1 MEVKRISP
9 FLSVSPQIYPAH
21 VERLAVQGFRTII
34 NNRPDNETDD
44 QPRREELAAEAAK
57 HGIEFI
63 SIPITPG
70 EVTDENIREFGEA
83 MQRVTGPVLAYCRS
97 GMRSTSLWALY
108 EARHMGSDAIINFA
122 STLGYDLSWQQEFLD
137 EALTHAKTAAAP
149 ATIPATADVV
159 QMPVRHASEANVY
172 DVIIVGGGSAGIA
185 VASSLLKRRPQL
197 DIVVVE
203 PRYKHFYQPGFT
215 MVGGGVFSP
224 TQPQTFTKNVMPKGV
239 RWLEAAAAAFEPEHN
254 QVILEDGTHLEY
266 RQLVVA
272 PGLKLDWDAVDG
284 LRETLGKNGVTSNYR
299 FDYAPYTWEMVKKM
313 RSGRAI
319 FTQPQMPIK
328 CAGAPQKAMYLS
340 CDHWL
345 RNQVLDKIDVRFC
358 NAGGV
363 LFGVDHYV
371 PPLMEYVKKYNA
383 GLHFFHNLV
392 AVDGNAKKAWFDVTE
407 PGKETRRQ
415 EMEFD
420 MLHVC
425 PPQTAP
431 DFVRNSAL
439 ANEAGWV
446 DVAQDTLR
454 HKRYDNIFSL
464 GDACSAPNAKTLA
477 AARLQAPVVAENLIA
492 VFDGKDPVAEY
503 NGYGSCPLTVEKGKI
518 VLAEFGYGG
527 KLLPTFPEWLIKS
540 DEPSKVAWFV
550 KEKMLPTVYYKLML
564 KGREWMARPNKLGGS

>member
-1 MEVKRISP
+1 MEIKKISP
-9 FLSVSPQIYPAH
+9 FISVSPQIYPAH
-21 VERLAVQGFRTII
+21 VERLAAQGFRTII

-44 QPRREELAAEAAK
+44 QPLGKELSEEAVK

-63 SIPITPG
+63 NIPIIPG
-70 EVTDENIREFGEA
+70 ELTQQNVKEFGDA
-83 MQRVTGPVLAYCRS
+83 MSRVTGPVLAYCRS

-108 EARHMGSDAIINFA
+108 EARHMGSDTIISFA
-122 STLGYDLSWQQEFLD
+122 STIGYDLSSQKEHLD
-137 EALTHAKTAAAP
+137 EALAHAAGIEEPIHHHSEAKTY
-149 ATIPATADVV
+149 DVV
-159 QMPVRHASEANVY
+159 V
-172 DVIIVGGGSAGIA
+172 VGGGSAGIA
-185 VASSLLKRRPQL
+185 AASSLLRRRPQL

-215 MVGGGVFSP
+215 MVGGGIFSP
-224 TQPQTFTKNVMPKGV
+224 TQPQTFTKKVMPDGV
-239 RWLEAAAAAFEPEHN
+239 RWIEAAAASFEPDRN
-254 QVILEDGTHLEY
+254 QVILEDGSRLGY
-266 RQLVVA
+266 RYMVVA
-272 PGLKLDWDAVDG
+272 PGLKLDWDAVEG
-284 LRETLGKNGVTSNYR
+284 LHESLGKNGVTSNYR
-299 FDYAPYTWEMVKKM
+299 FDYAPYTWELVKNL

-345 RNQVLDKIDVRFC
+345 RNKVLDNIDVSFC

-363 LFGVDHYV
+363 LFGIDHYV
-371 PPLMEYVKKYNA
+371 PPLMEYIRKYNA
-383 GLHFFHNLV
+383 ELELFCDLV
-392 AVDGNAKKAWFDVTE
+392 AVDGEAKKAWFDVSQ
-407 PGKETRRQ
+407 PGEDTVRE

-431 DFVRNSAL
+431 DFIINSPL

-454 HKRYDNIFSL
+454 HKRFGNVFSL

-477 AARLQAPVVAENLIA
+477 AARIQAPVVAENLIA
-492 VFDGKDPVAEY
+492 VFDGKEPTAEY

-540 DEPSKVAWFV
+540 DEPSKLAWFL
-550 KEKMLPTVYYKLML
+550 KEKMLPTVYYQLML
-564 KGREWMARPNKLGGS
+564 KGREWLAKPDKLGGS

>member
-1 MEVKRISP
+1 MEIKRISP
-9 FLSVSPQIYPAH
+9 FLSVSPQIYAAH
-21 VERLAVQGFRTII
+21 VERLAYLGFKTII

-44 QPRREELAAEAAK
+44 QPLVEELSEMAAK
-57 HGIEFI
+57 YDIEFI
-63 SIPITPG
+63 NIPVIPG
-70 EVTDENIREFGEA
+70 ELTEQNVKEFGDA
-83 MQRVTGPVLAYCRS
+83 MNRVKGPVLAYCRS

-122 STLGYDLSWQQEFLD
+122 SELGYDLSWQKEFLD
-137 EALTHAKTAAAP
+137 EALTSSTGLEE
-149 ATIPATADVV
+149 
-159 QMPVRHASEANVY
+159 PVHHHSEANIY
-172 DVIIVGGGSAGIA
+172 DVIVVGGGSAGIA
-185 VASSLLKRRPQL
+185 AASSLLKRRPQL
-197 DIVVVE
+197 DIVVIE

-224 TQPQTFTKNVMPKGV
+224 TQPQTFTKNVMPDGV
-239 RWLEAAAAAFEPEHN
+239 RWMEAAVASFEPDRN
-254 QVILEDGTHLEY
+254 QVILEDGSRLQY
-266 RQLVVA
+266 RQMVVA
-272 PGLKLDWDAVDG
+272 PGLKLDWDAVEG
-284 LRETLGKNGVTSNYR
+284 LQESLGKNGVTSNYR
-299 FDYAPYTWEMVKKM
+299 FDYAPYTWELVKKM
-313 RSGRAI
+313 QSGRAI
-319 FTQPQMPIK
+319 FTQPHMPIK

-345 RNQVLDKIDVRFC
+345 RNKVLENIDVSFC

-363 LFGVDHYV
+363 LFGIDHYV
-371 PPLMEYVKKYNA
+371 PPLMEYINKYNA
-383 GLHFFHNLV
+383 DLKLFSNLV
-392 AVDGNAKKAWFDVTE
+392 AVDGEAQKAWFDVNQ
-407 PGKETRRQ
+407 PGQDTVRE

-431 DFVRNSAL
+431 DFIINSPL

-454 HKRYDNIFSL
+454 HTRYGNIFSL

-492 VFDGKDPVAEY
+492 VFDGKEPTAEY

-540 DEPSKVAWFV
+540 DEPSKMAWFL
-550 KEKMLPTVYYKLML
+550 KEKMLPTVYYQLML
-564 KGREWMARPNKLGGS
+564 KGREWLAKPGKLGGN

>member
-1 MEVKRISP
+1 MEVKKISP
-9 FLSVSPQIYPAH
+9 FISVSPQIYPVH
-21 VERLAVQGFRTII
+21 VERLALQGFKTII

-44 QPRREELAAEAAK
+44 QPMEAELAEEAAK
-57 HGIEFI
+57 VGIEFV
-63 SIPITPG
+63 SIPVISG
-70 EVTDENIREFGEA
+70 ALTDQDIKDFGDA
-83 MQRVTGPVLAYCRS
+83 MDRVTGPVLAYCRS

-108 EARHMGSDAIINFA
+108 EARHMGSDAIIQFA
-122 STLGYDLSWQQEFLD
+122 STIGYDLSWQKEHL
-137 EALTHAKTAAAP
+137 EEVLAHAGGVEK
-149 ATIPATADVV
+149 
-159 QMPVRHASEANVY
+159 PVHRHSEASTY
-172 DVIIVGGGSAGIA
+172 DVIVVGGGSAGIA

-224 TQPQTFTKNVMPKGV
+224 TQPQTFTKKVMPSGV
-239 RWLEAAAAAFEPEHN
+239 RWIEAAAASFEPEHN
-254 QVILEDGTHLEY
+254 QITLEDGSCLAY

-272 PGLKLDWDAVDG
+272 PGLKLDWDAVEG
-284 LRETLGKNGVTSNYR
+284 LHESLGKNGITSNYR
-299 FDYAPYTWEMVKKM
+299 FDYAPYTWELVQNL

-319 FTQPQMPIK
+319 FTQPHMPIK

-345 RNQVLDKIDVRFC
+345 RNKVLDNIDVSFC
-358 NAGGV
+358 NAGGA
-363 LFGVDHYV
+363 LFGIDHYV
-371 PPLMEYVKKYNA
+371 PPLMEYVNKYNA
-383 GLHFFHNLV
+383 ELELFTNLV
-392 AVDGNAKKAWFDVTE
+392 AVDGEARKAWFEVSQ
-407 PGKETRRQ
+407 PGEDIVRE

-454 HKRYDNIFSL
+454 HNRYGNVFSL

-477 AARLQAPVVAENLIA
+477 AARLQAPVVAENLLA
-492 VFDGKDPVAEY
+492 VFDSKEPTAEY
-503 NGYGSCPLTVEKGKI
+503 NGYGSCPLTVERGKI

-540 DEPSKVAWFV
+540 DEPSKLAWFL
-550 KEKMLPTVYYKLML
+550 KEKMLPTVYYQLML
-564 KGREWMARPNKLGGS
+564 KGREWLARPEKLGE

>member
-21 VERLAVQGFRTII
+21 VERLAAQGFKTFI

-44 QPRREELAAEAAK
+44 QPLVEELSAEAAK
-57 HGIEFI
+57 YGIEFI
-63 SIPITPG
+63 NIPVIPG
-70 EVTDENIREFGEA
+70 ELTEQNVKEFGDA
-83 MQRVTGPVLAYCRS
+83 MKRVTGPVLAYCRS

-108 EARHMGSDAIINFA
+108 EARHMGSDSIINFA
-122 STLGYDLSWQQEFLD
+122 STLGYDLSWQRDFLD
-137 EALTHAKTAAAP
+137 DALAIAAG
-149 ATIPATADVV
+149 IEE
-159 QMPVRHASEANVY
+159 PVHHHSEANTF
-172 DVIIVGGGSAGIA
+172 DVVVVGGGSAGIA

-197 DIVVVE
+197 DIVVIE

-224 TQPQTFTKNVMPKGV
+224 TQPQTFTKKVMPAGV
-239 RWLEAAAAAFEPEHN
+239 RWIEAAVASFEPERN
-254 QVILEDGTHLEY
+254 QVVLEDGSHLEY

-272 PGLKLDWDAVDG
+272 PGLKLDWDAVEG
-284 LRETLGKNGVTSNYR
+284 LRESLGKNGVTSNYR
-299 FDYAPYTWEMVKKM
+299 FDYAPYTWELVKNL

-319 FTQPQMPIK
+319 FTQPHMPIK

-345 RNQVLDKIDVRFC
+345 RNKVLDNIDVRFC

-363 LFGVDHYV
+363 LFGIDHYV
-371 PPLMEYVKKYNA
+371 PPLMEYVNKYNA
-383 GLHFFHNLV
+383 ELEFFYNLV
-392 AVDGNAKKAWFDVTE
+392 AVDGEAKKAWFDVSQ
-407 PGKETRRQ
+407 PGQDTVRE
-415 EMEFD
+415 EMDFD

-431 DFVRNSAL
+431 DFVSSSAL
-439 ANEAGWV
+439 ANDAGWV

-454 HKRYDNIFSL
+454 HNRYGNVFSL

-477 AARLQAPVVAENLIA
+477 AARIQAPVVAENLIS
-492 VFDGKDPVAEY
+492 VFDGKEPSAEY
-503 NGYGSCPLTVEKGKI
+503 NGYGSCPLTVERGKI

-550 KEKMLPTVYYKLML
+550 KEKMLPTVYYQLML
-564 KGREWMARPNKLGGS
+564 KGREWLAKPEKLGES

>member
-1 MEVKRISP
+1 MEIKRISP
-9 FLSVSPQIYPAH
+9 FLSVSPQIYAAH
-21 VERLAVQGFRTII
+21 VERLAYLGFKTII

-44 QPRREELAAEAAK
+44 QPLVEELSEMAAK
-57 HGIEFI
+57 YDIEFI
-63 SIPITPG
+63 NIPVIPG
-70 EVTDENIREFGEA
+70 ELTEQNVKEFGDA
-83 MQRVTGPVLAYCRS
+83 MNRVKGPVLAYCRS

-122 STLGYDLSWQQEFLD
+122 SELGYDLSWQKEFLY
-137 EALTHAKTAAAP
+137 EALTSSTGLEE
-149 ATIPATADVV
+149 
-159 QMPVRHASEANVY
+159 PVHHHSEANIY
-172 DVIIVGGGSAGIA
+172 DVIVVGGGSAGIA
-185 VASSLLKRRPQL
+185 AASSLLKRRPQL
-197 DIVVVE
+197 DIVVIE

-224 TQPQTFTKNVMPKGV
+224 TQPQTFTKNVMPDGV
-239 RWLEAAAAAFEPEHN
+239 RWMEAAVASFEPDRN
-254 QVILEDGTHLEY
+254 QVILEDGSRLQY
-266 RQLVVA
+266 RQMVVA
-272 PGLKLDWDAVDG
+272 PGLKLDWDAVEG
-284 LRETLGKNGVTSNYR
+284 LQESLGKNGVTSNYR
-299 FDYAPYTWEMVKKM
+299 FDYAPYTWELVKKM
-313 RSGRAI
+313 QSGRAI
-319 FTQPQMPIK
+319 FTQPHMPIK

-345 RNQVLDKIDVRFC
+345 RNKVLENIDVSFC

-363 LFGVDHYV
+363 LFGIDHYV
-371 PPLMEYVKKYNA
+371 PPLMEYINKYNA
-383 GLHFFHNLV
+383 DLKLFSNLV
-392 AVDGNAKKAWFDVTE
+392 AVDGEAQKAWFDVNQ
-407 PGKETRRQ
+407 PGQDTVRE

-431 DFVRNSAL
+431 DFIINSPL

-454 HKRYDNIFSL
+454 HTRYGNIFSL

-492 VFDGKDPVAEY
+492 VFDGKEPTAEY

-540 DEPSKVAWFV
+540 DEPSKMAWFL
-550 KEKMLPTVYYKLML
+550 KEKMLPTVYYQLML
-564 KGREWMARPNKLGGS
+564 KGREWLAKPGKLGGN

>member
-1 MEVKRISP
+1 MEIKRISP
-9 FLSVSPQIYPAH
+9 FLSVSPQIYAPH
-21 VERLAVQGFRTII
+21 VERLATQGFKTII

-44 QPRREELAAEAAK
+44 QPLVEELSAEAAR

-63 SIPITPG
+63 NIPVIPG
-70 EVTDENIREFGEA
+70 ELTPQNVKEFGEA
-83 MQRVTGPVLAYCRS
+83 MSRVRGPVLAYCRS

-108 EARHMGSDAIINFA
+108 EARRMGSDTIINFA
-122 STLGYDLSWQQEFLD
+122 STIGYDLSWQKEHLD
-137 EALTHAKTAAAP
+137 EALALAAGFEEPVHHHSEAKTY
-149 ATIPATADVV
+149 DVV
-159 QMPVRHASEANVY
+159 V
-172 DVIIVGGGSAGIA
+172 VGGGSAGIA
-185 VASSLLKRRPQL
+185 AAASLLKRRPQL

-215 MVGGGVFSP
+215 MVGGGIFAP
-224 TQPQTFTKNVMPKGV
+224 TQPQTFTKKVMPAGV
-239 RWLEAAAAAFEPEHN
+239 RWIEAAAASFEPDRN
-254 QVILEDGTHLEY
+254 QVILEDGSRLEY
-266 RQLVVA
+266 RNLVVA
-272 PGLKLDWDAVDG
+272 PGLKLDWDAVEG
-284 LRETLGKNGVTSNYR
+284 LQETLGKNGVTSNYR
-299 FDYAPYTWEMVKKM
+299 FDYAPYTWELVKNL

-345 RNQVLDKIDVRFC
+345 RNKVLNNIDVSFC

-363 LFGVDHYV
+363 LFGIEHYV
-371 PPLMEYVKKYNA
+371 PPLMEYVRKYNA
-383 GLHFFHNLV
+383 NLELFSNLV
-392 AVDGNAKKAWFDVTE
+392 AVDGEAKKAWFDVSQ
-407 PGKETRRQ
+407 PGEDTVRE

-431 DFVRNSAL
+431 DFIINSPL

-454 HKRYDNIFSL
+454 HRRYGNVFSL

-492 VFDGKDPVAEY
+492 VFDGKEPTAEY

-540 DEPSKVAWFV
+540 DEPSKLAWFL
-550 KEKMLPTVYYKLML
+550 KEKMLPTVYYQLML
-564 KGREWMARPNKLGGS
+564 KGREWLAKPDKL

>member
-1 MEVKRISP
+1 MEIKRISP
-9 FLSVSPQIYPAH
+9 FLSVSPQIYAAH
-21 VERLAVQGFRTII
+21 VERLAFLGFKTII

-44 QPRREELAAEAAK
+44 QPLVEELAEMAAK
-57 HGIEFI
+57 YDIEFI
-63 SIPITPG
+63 NIPVIPG
-70 EVTDENIREFGEA
+70 ELTEQNVKEFGDA
-83 MQRVTGPVLAYCRS
+83 MKRVQGPVLAYCRS

-108 EARHMGSDAIINFA
+108 EARRMGSDTIINFA
-122 STLGYDLSWQQEFLD
+122 SELGYDLSWQKEYLD
-137 EALTHAKTAAAP
+137 EALANTTGLEE
-149 ATIPATADVV
+149 
-159 QMPVRHASEANVY
+159 PVHDHSEANIY
-172 DVIIVGGGSAGIA
+172 DVIVVGGGSAGIA
-185 VASSLLKRRPQL
+185 AASSLLKRRPQL
-197 DIVVVE
+197 DIVVIE

-224 TQPQTFTKNVMPKGV
+224 TQPQTFTKKVMPDGV
-239 RWLEAAAAAFEPEHN
+239 RWIEAAVASFEPDRN
-254 QVILEDGTHLEY
+254 QVILEDGSHLQY
-266 RQLVVA
+266 RQMVVA
-272 PGLKLDWDAVDG
+272 PGLKLDWDAVEG
-284 LRETLGKNGVTSNYR
+284 LREGLGKNGVTSNYR
-299 FDYAPYTWEMVKKM
+299 FDYAPYTWELVQKL

-345 RNQVLDKIDVRFC
+345 RNKVLDKIDVKFA

-363 LFGVDHYV
+363 LFGIDHYV

-383 GLHFFHNLV
+383 GLDFFHNLV
-392 AVDGNAKKAWFDVTE
+392 AVDGEAQKAWFDVSE
-407 PGKETRRQ
+407 PGKEVRRE

-431 DFVRNSAL
+431 DFIINSPL
-439 ANEAGWV
+439 ANDAGWV

-492 VFDGKDPVAEY
+492 VFDGKEPTAEY

-550 KEKMLPTVYYKLML
+550 KEKMLPTVYYQLML
-564 KGREWMARPNKLGGS
+564 KGREWLAKPDKLGGN

>member
-1 MEVKRISP
+1 MEIKRISP
-9 FLSVSPQIYPAH
+9 FLSVSPQIYAAH
-21 VERLAVQGFRTII
+21 VERLALLGFKTII

-44 QPRREELAAEAAK
+44 QPLVEELAAEAAR
-57 HGIEFI
+57 HDMEFI
-63 SIPITPG
+63 DIPVIPG
-70 EVTDENIREFGEA
+70 ELTEQNVKEFGQA
-83 MQRVTGPVLAYCRS
+83 MSRVKGPVLAYCRS

-108 EARHMGSDAIINFA
+108 EARHMGADAIINFA
-122 STLGYDLSWQQEFLD
+122 STIGYDLSWQREYLD
-137 EALTHAKTAAAP
+137 EALAHASG
-149 ATIPATADVV
+149 VEE
-159 QMPVRHASEANVY
+159 PVLHHSEANTY
-172 DVIIVGGGSAGIA
+172 DVVVVGGGSAGIA

-224 TQPQTFTKNVMPKGV
+224 TQPQTFTKNVMPEGV
-239 RWLEAAAAAFEPEHN
+239 RWMEAAVSSFDPERN
-254 QVILEDGTHLEY
+254 QVTLEDGSRLEY

-272 PGLKLDWDAVDG
+272 PGLKLDWDAVEG
-284 LRETLGKNGVTSNYR
+284 LRESLGKNGVTSNYR
-299 FDYAPYTWEMVKKM
+299 FDYAPYTWEMVKKL

-345 RNQVLDKIDVRFC
+345 RNKVLDDIDVRFC
-358 NAGGV
+358 NAAGV
-363 LFGVDHYV
+363 LFGIEHYV
-371 PPLMEYVKKYNA
+371 PPLMEYVKKYNV
-383 GLHFFHNLV
+383 GLDFFHNLV
-392 AVDGNAKKAWFDVTE
+392 AVDGEAKKAWFDVSE
-407 PGKETRRQ
+407 PGKETHRE
-415 EMEFD
+415 EMDFD

-431 DFVRNSAL
+431 DFVRNSPL

-454 HKRYDNIFSL
+454 HNRYDNVFSL

-492 VFDGKDPVAEY
+492 VFDGKDPIAEY
-503 NGYGSCPLTVEKGKI
+503 NGYGSCPLTVERGKI

-540 DEPSKVAWFV
+540 DEPSKLAWFL
-550 KEKMLPTVYYKLML
+550 KEKMLPTVYYQLML
-564 KGREWMARPNKLGGS
+564 KGREWLAKPDKLGG

>member
-1 MEVKRISP
+1 MEIKRISP
-9 FLSVSPQIYPAH
+9 FLSVSPQIYAAH
-21 VERLAVQGFRTII
+21 VERLAEQGFKTII

-44 QPRREELAAEAAK
+44 QPLVDELSAEAAR

-63 SIPITPG
+63 SIPVIPG
-70 EVTDENIREFGEA
+70 ELTEQNVKEFGDA
-83 MQRVTGPVLAYCRS
+83 MSRVTGPVLAYCRS

-108 EARHMGSDAIINFA
+108 EARHMGSDAIIEFA
-122 STLGYDLSWQQEFLD
+122 STIGYDLSWQKEFLD
-137 EALTHAKTAAAP
+137 EALTHDAGGLENVP
-149 ATIPATADVV
+149 H
-159 QMPVRHASEANVY
+159 QSEATTY
-172 DVIIVGGGSAGIA
+172 DVIVVGGGSAGIA

-215 MVGGGVFSP
+215 MVGGGIFSP
-224 TQPQTFTKNVMPKGV
+224 VQPQTFTKKVMPSGV
-239 RWLEAAAAAFEPEHN
+239 RWIEAAAASFEPEHN
-254 QVILEDGTHLEY
+254 QITLEDGSRLGY

-272 PGLKLDWDAVDG
+272 PGLKLDWDAVEG
-284 LRETLGKNGVTSNYR
+284 LRESLGKNGVTSNYR
-299 FDYAPYTWEMVKKM
+299 FDYAPYTWELVKKL

-345 RNQVLDKIDVRFC
+345 RNGVLDDIDVSFC

-363 LFGVDHYV
+363 LFGIDHYV

-383 GLHFFHNLV
+383 GLDFFHNLV
-392 AVDGNAKKAWFDVTE
+392 AVDGEAKKAWFDVSE
-407 PGKETRRQ
+407 PGKETRRE
-415 EMEFD
+415 EMDFD

-431 DFVRNSAL
+431 DFVRNSSL

-454 HKRYDNIFSL
+454 HTRYGNIFSL

-492 VFDGKDPVAEY
+492 VFDGKDPTAEY

-550 KEKMLPTVYYKLML
+550 KEKMLPTVYYQLML
-564 KGREWMARPNKLGGS
+564 KGREWLAKPNKLSGK

>member
-1 MEVKRISP
+1 MEIKKISP

-21 VERLAVQGFRTII
+21 VERLAAQGFRTII

-44 QPRREELAAEAAK
+44 QPLGKELSEEAIK

-63 SIPITPG
+63 NIPVIPG
-70 EVTDENIREFGEA
+70 ELTPQNVKEFGDA
-83 MQRVTGPVLAYCRS
+83 MSRVTGPVLAYCRS

-108 EARHMGSDAIINFA
+108 EARHMGADSIINFA
-122 STLGYDLSWQQEFLD
+122 STIGYDLSWQREFLD
-137 EALTHAKTAAAP
+137 DALAQAAGIDEPVHHHSEAKTY
-149 ATIPATADVV
+149 DVV
-159 QMPVRHASEANVY
+159 V
-172 DVIIVGGGSAGIA
+172 VGGGSAGIA
-185 VASSLLKRRPQL
+185 AASSLLRRRPQL

-215 MVGGGVFSP
+215 MVGGGIFAP
-224 TQPQTFTKNVMPKGV
+224 TQPQTFTKKVMPDGV
-239 RWLEAAAAAFEPEHN
+239 RWIEAAAASFDPDRN
-254 QVILEDGTHLEY
+254 QVILEDGSRLEY
-266 RQLVVA
+266 RNLVVA
-272 PGLKLDWDAVDG
+272 PGLKLDWDAVEG
-284 LRETLGKNGVTSNYR
+284 LHESLGKNGVTSNYR
-299 FDYAPYTWEMVKKM
+299 FDYAPYTWELVKNLK
-313 RSGRAI
+313 SGRAI

-345 RNQVLDKIDVRFC
+345 RNKVLDKIDVSFC

-363 LFGVDHYV
+363 LFGIDHYV
-371 PPLMEYVKKYNA
+371 PPLMEYVRKYDAN
-383 GLHFFHNLV
+383 LELFSNLV
-392 AVDGNAKKAWFDVTE
+392 AVDGEAKKAWFDVSQ
-407 PGKETRRQ
+407 PGEDTVRE

-431 DFVRNSAL
+431 DFIINSPL
-439 ANEAGWV
+439 SNEAGWV

-454 HKRYDNIFSL
+454 HKRYGNVFSL

-492 VFDGKDPVAEY
+492 VFDGKEPTAEY

-540 DEPSKVAWFV
+540 DEPSKLAWFL
-550 KEKMLPTVYYKLML
+550 KEKMLPTVYYQLML
-564 KGREWMARPNKLGGS
+564 KGREWLAKPDKLGG

>member
-1 MEVKRISP
+1 MEIKRISP

-21 VERLAVQGFRTII
+21 VERLAAQGFKTFI

-44 QPRREELAAEAAK
+44 QPLVEELAAEAAK

-63 SIPITPG
+63 NIPVIPG
-70 EVTDENIREFGEA
+70 ALTEQNVKEFGDA

-122 STLGYDLSWQQEFLD
+122 ASIGYDLSWQKEFLD
-137 EALTHAKTAAAP
+137 EALAHAAGIDEPVHTH
-149 ATIPATADVV
+149 
-159 QMPVRHASEANVY
+159 SEANTF
-172 DVIIVGGGSAGIA
+172 DVIVVGGGSAGIA

-224 TQPQTFTKNVMPKGV
+224 TQPQTFTKKVMPSGV
-239 RWLEAAAAAFEPEHN
+239 RWIEAAVASFEPERN
-254 QVILEDGTHLEY
+254 QVVLEDGSHLEY

-272 PGLKLDWDAVDG
+272 PGLKLDWDAVEG
-284 LRETLGKNGVTSNYR
+284 LRESLGKNGVTSNYR
-299 FDYAPYTWEMVKKM
+299 FDYAPYTWELVKKL
-313 RSGRAI
+313 RNGRAI

-345 RNQVLDKIDVRFC
+345 RNKVLDNIDVRFC

-363 LFGVDHYV
+363 LFGIDHYV

-383 GLHFFHNLV
+383 ALEFFHNLV
-392 AVDGNAKKAWFDVTE
+392 AVDGEAGKAWFDVNE
-407 PGKETRRQ
+407 PGKETRRE

-431 DFVRNSAL
+431 DFIRESAL

-454 HKRYDNIFSL
+454 HNRYGNIFSL

-492 VFDGKDPVAEY
+492 VFDGKEPVAEY
-503 NGYGSCPLTVEKGKI
+503 NGYGSCPLTVERGKI

-550 KEKMLPTVYYKLML
+550 KEKMLPTVYYQLML
-564 KGREWMARPNKLGGS
+564 KGREWLAKPNKLGSE

>member
-21 VERLAVQGFRTII
+21 VERLAAQGFKTFI

-44 QPRREELAAEAAK
+44 QPLVEELSAEAEK

-63 SIPITPG
+63 NIPVIPG
-70 EVTDENIREFGEA
+70 QLTEQNVKEFGDA
-83 MQRVTGPVLAYCRS
+83 MKRVTGPVLAYCRS

-108 EARHMGSDAIINFA
+108 EARHMGSDAIIDFA
-122 STLGYDLSWQQEFLD
+122 STLGYDLSLQREFLD
-137 EALTHAKTAAAP
+137 EALAHAAG
-149 ATIPATADVV
+149 IDE
-159 QMPVRHASEANVY
+159 PVHHHSEANTF
-172 DVIIVGGGSAGIA
+172 DVVVVGGGSAGIA

-224 TQPQTFTKNVMPKGV
+224 TQPQTFTKKVMPAGV
-239 RWLEAAAAAFEPEHN
+239 RWIEAAVASFEPEKN
-254 QVILEDGTHLEY
+254 QVVLEDGSHLEY

-272 PGLKLDWDAVDG
+272 PGLKLDWDAVEG
-284 LRETLGKNGVTSNYR
+284 LRESLGKNGVTSNYR
-299 FDYAPYTWEMVKKM
+299 FDYAPYTWELVKNL

-319 FTQPQMPIK
+319 FTQPHMPIK

-345 RNQVLDKIDVRFC
+345 RNKVLDNIDVSFC

-363 LFGVDHYV
+363 LFGIDHYV
-371 PPLMEYVKKYNA
+371 PPLMEYVNKYDA
-383 GLHFFHNLV
+383 ELEFFHNLV
-392 AVDGNAKKAWFDVTE
+392 AVDGEAKKAWFDVSQ
-407 PGKETRRQ
+407 PGQDTVRE
-415 EMEFD
+415 EMDFD

-431 DFVRNSAL
+431 DFVRSSAL

-454 HKRYDNIFSL
+454 HNRYGNVFSL

-492 VFDGKDPVAEY
+492 VFDGKEPVAEY
-503 NGYGSCPLTVEKGKI
+503 NGYGSCPLTVERGKI

-540 DEPSKVAWFV
+540 DEPSKLAWFL
-550 KEKMLPTVYYKLML
+550 KEKMLPTVYYQLML
-564 KGREWMARPNKLGGS
+564 KGREWLAKPEKLGES

>member
-21 VERLAVQGFRTII
+21 IERLAALGFKSIV

-44 QPRREELAAEAAK
+44 QPLSEELAVEAAK
-57 HGIEFI
+57 HGLNFV

-70 EVTDENIREFGEA
+70 EVTEENIKEFGDELKRA
-83 MQRVTGPVLAYCRS
+83 RGPVLAYCRS

-108 EARHMGSDAIINFA
+108 EAAYWDSDAIINFA
-122 STLGYDLSWQQEFLD
+122 NTIGYDLSWQKEFLD
-137 EALTHAKTAAAP
+137 EAADHAAGIKHPVHHEAEVITH
-149 ATIPATADVV
+149 DVV
-159 QMPVRHASEANVY
+159 V
-172 DVIIVGGGSAGIA
+172 VGGGSAGIA
-185 VASSLLKRRPQL
+185 VASSLLKRRPLL
-197 DIVVVE
+197 DIVVIE

-215 MVGGGVFSP
+215 MVGGGVFKP
-224 TQPQTFTKNVMPKGV
+224 LQTQAFTEKVMPEGA
-239 RWLEAAAAAFEPEHN
+239 RWIEAAVAEFTPEKN
-254 QVILEDGTHLEY
+254 QVTLEDGSRIGY

-272 PGLKLDWDAVDG
+272 PGLKLDWNAVEG
-284 LRETLGKNGVTSNYR
+284 LQETLGKNGVTSNYR
-299 FDYAPYTWEMVKKM
+299 FDYAPYTWELVKNLS
-313 RSGRAI
+313 SGRAI
-319 FTQPQMPIK
+319 FTQPKMPIK

-345 RNQVLDKIDVRFC
+345 RNEVLENIDVRFC
-358 NAGGV
+358 NAGGA
-363 LFGVDHYV
+363 LFGIDHYV
-371 PPLMEYVKKYNA
+371 PPLMEYVEKYNA
-383 GLHFFHNLV
+383 NLDFFHNLV
-392 AVDGNAKKAWFDVTE
+392 AVDGAAKKAWFDVYE
-407 PGKETRRQ
+407 PGQKARRE

-431 DFVRNSAL
+431 DFIRKSPL

-454 HKRYDNIFSL
+454 HNRFENVFSL

-477 AARLQAPVVAENLIA
+477 AARLQAPVVADNLVA
-492 VFDGKDPVAEY
+492 VLDGKEPISGY
-503 NGYGSCPLTVEKGKI
+503 NGYGSCPLTVERGKI

-540 DEPSKVAWFV
+540 DEPSKLAWFL
-550 KEKMLPTVYYKLML
+550 KEKMLPTVYYQLML
-564 KGREWMARPNKLGGS
+564 KGREWLARPDRLTGP

>member
-1 MEVKRISP
+1 MEIKRISP
-9 FLSVSPQIYPAH
+9 FLSVSPQIYAAH
-21 VERLAVQGFRTII
+21 VERLAFLGFKTII

-44 QPRREELAAEAAK
+44 QPLVEELSEMAAK
-57 HGIEFI
+57 YDIEFI
-63 SIPITPG
+63 NIPVIPG
-70 EVTDENIREFGEA
+70 ELTEQNVKEFGEV
-83 MQRVTGPVLAYCRS
+83 MSRVKGPVLAYCRS

-108 EARHMGSDAIINFA
+108 EARHMGSNAIINFA
-122 STLGYDLSWQQEFLD
+122 SELGYDLSWQKEYLD
-137 EALTHAKTAAAP
+137 EALANSAGIEK
-149 ATIPATADVV
+149 
-159 QMPVRHASEANVY
+159 PVHHHSEANIY
-172 DVIIVGGGSAGIA
+172 DVIVVGGGSAGIA
-185 VASSLLKRRPQL
+185 AASSLLKRRPQL
-197 DIVVVE
+197 DIVVIE

-224 TQPQTFTKNVMPKGV
+224 TQPQTFTKKVMPDGV
-239 RWLEAAAAAFEPEHN
+239 RWMEAAVVSFEPDRN
-254 QVILEDGTHLEY
+254 QVILEDGSRLQY

-272 PGLKLDWDAVDG
+272 PGLKLDWDAVEG
-284 LRETLGKNGVTSNYR
+284 LHESLGKNGVTSNYR
-299 FDYAPYTWEMVKKM
+299 FDYAPYTWELVKKM

-319 FTQPQMPIK
+319 FTQPHMPIK

-345 RNQVLDKIDVRFC
+345 RSKVLDDIDVSFC

-363 LFGVDHYV
+363 LFGIDHYV
-371 PPLMEYVKKYNA
+371 PPLMEYINKYDV
-383 GLHFFHNLV
+383 GLELFSNLV
-392 AVDGNAKKAWFDVTE
+392 AVDGEARKAWFEVNQ
-407 PGKETRRQ
+407 PGQDTVRE

-431 DFVRNSAL
+431 DFIIDSPL

-454 HKRYDNIFSL
+454 HNRYGNIFSL

-477 AARLQAPVVAENLIA
+477 AARIQAPVVAENLIA
-492 VFDGKDPVAEY
+492 VFDGKEPTAEY

-540 DEPSKVAWFV
+540 DEPSKVAWFL
-550 KEKMLPTVYYKLML
+550 KEKMLPTVYYQLML
-564 KGREWMARPNKLGGS
+564 KGREWLAKPNKLSDS

>member
-1 MEVKRISP
+1 MEVKTISP

-21 VERLAVQGFRTII
+21 VERLAAQGFKTFI

-44 QPRREELAAEAAK
+44 QPLVEELSAEAAK

-63 SIPITPG
+63 NIPVIPG
-70 EVTDENIREFGEA
+70 ELTEQNVKEFGDA
-83 MQRVTGPVLAYCRS
+83 MKRVTGPVLAYCRS

-108 EARHMGSDAIINFA
+108 EARHMGSDTIIDFA
-122 STLGYDLSWQQEFLD
+122 STLGYDLSWQRDFLD
-137 EALTHAKTAAAP
+137 DALALAAG
-149 ATIPATADVV
+149 IEE
-159 QMPVRHASEANVY
+159 PVHHHSEANTF
-172 DVIIVGGGSAGIA
+172 DVVVVGGGSAGIA

-224 TQPQTFTKNVMPKGV
+224 TQPQTFTKKVMPAGV
-239 RWLEAAAAAFEPEHN
+239 RWIEAAVASFRPQKN
-254 QVILEDGTHLEY
+254 QVVLEDGSHLEY

-272 PGLKLDWDAVDG
+272 PGLKLDWDAVEG
-284 LRETLGKNGVTSNYR
+284 LRESLGKNGVTSNYR
-299 FDYAPYTWEMVKKM
+299 FDYAPYTWELVKNL

-345 RNQVLDKIDVRFC
+345 RNKVLDNIDVRFC

-363 LFGVDHYV
+363 LFGIHHYV

-383 GLHFFHNLV
+383 GLEFFHNLV
-392 AVDGNAKKAWFDVTE
+392 AVDGEAKKAWFDVSQ
-407 PGKETRRQ
+407 PGQDTVRE

-431 DFVRNSAL
+431 DFIINSPL
-439 ANEAGWV
+439 ASEAGWV

-454 HKRYDNIFSL
+454 HNRYGNVFSL

-477 AARLQAPVVAENLIA
+477 AARIQAPVVAENLIA
-492 VFDGKDPVAEY
+492 VFDGKEPVAEY
-503 NGYGSCPLTVEKGKI
+503 NGYGSCPLTVERGKI

-550 KEKMLPTVYYKLML
+550 KEKMLPTVYYQLML
-564 KGREWMARPNKLGGS
+564 KGREWLAKPEKLGKS

>member
-1 MEVKRISP
+1 MEIKRISP
-9 FLSVSPQIYPAH
+9 FLSVSPQIYAAH
-21 VERLAVQGFRTII
+21 VERLATQGFKTII

-44 QPRREELAAEAAK
+44 QPLVEELSAEAAR

-63 SIPITPG
+63 NIPVIPG
-70 EVTDENIREFGEA
+70 ELTEQNVKEFGDA
-83 MQRVTGPVLAYCRS
+83 MSRVTGPVLAYCRS

-108 EARHMGSDAIINFA
+108 EARHMGSDSIINFA
-122 STLGYDLSWQQEFLD
+122 STLGYDLSWQKEHLD
-137 EALTHAKTAAAP
+137 EALALAAGFEEHVHHHSEAKTY
-149 ATIPATADVV
+149 DVV
-159 QMPVRHASEANVY
+159 V
-172 DVIIVGGGSAGIA
+172 VGGGSAGIA
-185 VASSLLKRRPQL
+185 AASSLLKRRPQL

-215 MVGGGVFSP
+215 MVGGGIFAP
-224 TQPQTFTKNVMPKGV
+224 TQPQTFTKKVMPAGV
-239 RWLEAAAAAFEPEHN
+239 RWIEAAAASFEPDRN
-254 QVILEDGTHLEY
+254 QVILEDGSRLEY
-266 RQLVVA
+266 RNLVVA
-272 PGLKLDWDAVDG
+272 PGLKLDWDAVEG
-284 LRETLGKNGVTSNYR
+284 LRESLGKNGVTSNYR
-299 FDYAPYTWEMVKKM
+299 FDYAPYTWELVKNL

-345 RNQVLDKIDVRFC
+345 RNKVLDNIEVSFC

-363 LFGVDHYV
+363 LFGIDHYV
-371 PPLMEYVKKYNA
+371 PPLMEYVRKYNA
-383 GLHFFHNLV
+383 ELELFSNLV
-392 AVDGNAKKAWFDVTE
+392 AVDGEAKKAWFDVSQ
-407 PGKETRRQ
+407 PGEDTVRE

-431 DFVRNSAL
+431 DFIINSPL

-454 HKRYDNIFSL
+454 HKRFGNVFSL

-492 VFDGKDPVAEY
+492 VFDGKEPTAEY

-540 DEPSKVAWFV
+540 DEPSKLAWFL
-550 KEKMLPTVYYKLML
+550 KEKMLPTVYYQLML
-564 KGREWMARPNKLGGS
+564 KGREWLAKPDKL

>member
-1 MEVKRISP
+1 MEIKKISP

-21 VERLAVQGFRTII
+21 VERLAAQGFRTII

-44 QPRREELAAEAAK
+44 QPLGKELSDEAVK
-57 HGIEFI
+57 HGLEFI
-63 SIPITPG
+63 NIPVIPG
-70 EVTDENIREFGEA
+70 ELTPQNVKEFGDA
-83 MQRVTGPVLAYCRS
+83 MSRVTGPVLAYCRS

-122 STLGYDLSWQQEFLD
+122 STIGYDLSWQKEHLE
-137 EALTHAKTAAAP
+137 EALALAAGFEEPVHHHSEAKTY
-149 ATIPATADVV
+149 DVV
-159 QMPVRHASEANVY
+159 V
-172 DVIIVGGGSAGIA
+172 VGGGSAGIA
-185 VASSLLKRRPQL
+185 AASSLLKRRPQL

-215 MVGGGVFSP
+215 MVGGGIFAP
-224 TQPQTFTKNVMPKGV
+224 TQPQTFTKKVMPAGV
-239 RWLEAAAAAFEPEHN
+239 RWIEAAAASFDPDRN
-254 QVILEDGTHLEY
+254 QVILEDGSRLEY
-266 RQLVVA
+266 RNLVVA
-272 PGLKLDWDAVDG
+272 PGLKLDWDAVEG
-284 LRETLGKNGVTSNYR
+284 LHESLGKNGVTSNYR
-299 FDYAPYTWEMVKKM
+299 FDYAPYTWELVKNL
-313 RSGRAI
+313 RSGHAI

-345 RNQVLDKIDVRFC
+345 RNKVLDNIDVSFC
-358 NAGGV
+358 NAGSV
-363 LFGVDHYV
+363 LFGIDHYV
-371 PPLMEYVKKYNA
+371 PPLMEYVKKYNVE
-383 GLHFFHNLV
+383 LELFSNLV
-392 AVDGNAKKAWFDVTE
+392 AVDGEAKKAWFDVSQ
-407 PGKETRRQ
+407 PGEDTVRE

-431 DFVRNSAL
+431 DFIMNSPL

-454 HKRYDNIFSL
+454 HKRYGNVFSL

-492 VFDGKDPVAEY
+492 VFDGKEPTAEY

-540 DEPSKVAWFV
+540 DEPSKLAWFL
-550 KEKMLPTVYYKLML
+550 KEKMLPTVYYQLML
-564 KGREWMARPNKLGGS
+564 KGREWLAKPDKLGG

>member
-1 MEVKRISP
+1 MEIKRISP

-21 VERLAVQGFRTII
+21 VERLALLGFKTII

-44 QPRREELAAEAAK
+44 QPMEAELLKLATK
-57 HGIEFI
+57 YGIEFI
-63 SIPITPG
+63 SLPVISG
-70 EVTDENIREFGEA
+70 ELTEQNINEFGEA
-83 MQRVTGPVLAYCRS
+83 MGRVTGPVLAYCRS

-108 EARHMGSDAIINFA
+108 EARHMGSAAIIDFA
-122 STLGYDLSWQQEFLD
+122 STLGYDLSWQKEHLD
-137 EALTHAKTAAAP
+137 EVLAHAAG
-149 ATIPATADVV
+149 IEE
-159 QMPVRHASEANVY
+159 PVHHHSEANTY
-172 DVIIVGGGSAGIA
+172 DVVIVGGGSAGIA

-197 DIVVVE
+197 DIMVVE

-224 TQPQTFTKNVMPKGV
+224 TQPQTFTKKIMPAGV
-239 RWLEAAAAAFEPEHN
+239 RWIEAAVASFEPDRNH
-254 QVILEDGTHLEY
+254 VILEDGSRLEY
-266 RQLVVA
+266 RQLIVA
-272 PGLKLDWDAVDG
+272 PGLKLDWDAVEG
-284 LRETLGKNGVTSNYR
+284 LHESLGKNGVTSNYR
-299 FDYAPYTWEMVKKM
+299 FDYAPYTWELVKKL
-313 RSGRAI
+313 RSGRAL
-319 FTQPQMPIK
+319 FTQPHMPIK

-345 RNQVLDKIDVRFC
+345 RNKVLDNIDVSFC
-358 NAGGV
+358 NAGDA
-363 LFGVDHYV
+363 LFGIDHFV
-371 PPLMEYVKKYNA
+371 PPLMEYINKYDVN
-383 GLHFFHNLV
+383 LELFSNLV
-392 AVDGNAKKAWFDVTE
+392 AVDGESKKAWFEVSQ
-407 PGKETRRQ
+407 PGEETVRE

-431 DFVRNSAL
+431 DFIINSPL

-454 HKRYDNIFSL
+454 HNRYDNIFSL

-492 VFDGKDPVAEY
+492 VFDGKEPVAEY

-527 KLLPTFPEWLIKS
+527 KLLPTFPQWLIKS
-540 DEPSKVAWFV
+540 DEPSKVAWFL
-550 KEKMLPTVYYKLML
+550 KEKMLPTVYYQLML
-564 KGREWMARPNKLGGS
+564 KGREWLAKPDKLGGG

>member
-1 MEVKRISP
+1 MEIKRISP
-9 FLSVSPQIYPAH
+9 FLSVSPQIYAAH
-21 VERLAVQGFRTII
+21 VERLAYLGFKTII

-44 QPRREELAAEAAK
+44 QPLVEELSEMAAK
-57 HGIEFI
+57 YDIEFI
-63 SIPITPG
+63 NIPVIPG
-70 EVTDENIREFGEA
+70 ELTEQNVKEFGDA
-83 MQRVTGPVLAYCRS
+83 MNRVKGPVLAYCRS

-108 EARHMGSDAIINFA
+108 EARRMGSDAIINFA
-122 STLGYDLSWQQEFLD
+122 SELGYDLSWQKEFLD
-137 EALTHAKTAAAP
+137 EALTSSTGP
-149 ATIPATADVV
+149 EE
-159 QMPVRHASEANVY
+159 PVHHQSEANIY
-172 DVIIVGGGSAGIA
+172 DVIVVGGGSAGIA
-185 VASSLLKRRPQL
+185 AASSLLKRRPQL
-197 DIVVVE
+197 DIVVIE

-224 TQPQTFTKNVMPKGV
+224 TQPQTFTKNVMPDGV
-239 RWLEAAAAAFEPEHN
+239 RWMEAAVASFEPDRN
-254 QVILEDGTHLEY
+254 QVILEDGSRLQY
-266 RQLVVA
+266 RQMVVA
-272 PGLKLDWDAVDG
+272 PGLKLDWDAVEG
-284 LRETLGKNGVTSNYR
+284 LQESLGKNGVTSNYR
-299 FDYAPYTWEMVKKM
+299 FDYAPYTWELVKKM
-313 RSGRAI
+313 QSGRAI
-319 FTQPQMPIK
+319 FTQPHMPIK

-345 RNQVLDKIDVRFC
+345 RNKVLENIDVSFC

-363 LFGVDHYV
+363 LFGIDHYV
-371 PPLMEYVKKYNA
+371 PPLMEYINKYNA
-383 GLHFFHNLV
+383 DLKLFSNLV
-392 AVDGNAKKAWFDVTE
+392 AVDGQAQKAWFDVNQ
-407 PGKETRRQ
+407 PGQDTVRE

-431 DFVRNSAL
+431 DFIINSPL

-454 HKRYDNIFSL
+454 HTRYGNIFSL

-492 VFDGKDPVAEY
+492 VFDGKEPTAEY

-540 DEPSKVAWFV
+540 DEPSKMAWFL
-550 KEKMLPTVYYKLML
+550 KEKMLPTVYYQLML
-564 KGREWMARPNKLGGS
+564 KGREWLAKPGKLGEN

>member
-21 VERLAVQGFRTII
+21 VERLAAQGFKTFI

-44 QPRREELAAEAAK
+44 QPLVEELSVEAAK

-63 SIPITPG
+63 NIPVIPG
-70 EVTDENIREFGEA
+70 ELTEQNVKEFGDA
-83 MQRVTGPVLAYCRS
+83 MKRVTGPVLAYCRS

-108 EARHMGSDAIINFA
+108 EARHMGSDSIINFA
-122 STLGYDLSWQQEFLD
+122 STLGYDLSWQKEHLD
-137 EALTHAKTAAAP
+137 EALAHAAGIEEPVHHHSEAKTY
-149 ATIPATADVV
+149 DVV
-159 QMPVRHASEANVY
+159 V
-172 DVIIVGGGSAGIA
+172 VGGGSAGIA
-185 VASSLLKRRPQL
+185 AASSLLRRRPQL

-215 MVGGGVFSP
+215 MVGGGIFAP
-224 TQPQTFTKNVMPKGV
+224 TQPQTFTKKVMPSGV
-239 RWLEAAAAAFEPEHN
+239 RWIEAAVASFEPEKN
-254 QVILEDGTHLEY
+254 QVVLEDGSHLEY

-272 PGLKLDWDAVDG
+272 PGLKLDWDAVEG
-284 LRETLGKNGVTSNYR
+284 LRESLGKNGVTSNYR
-299 FDYAPYTWEMVKKM
+299 FDYAPYTWELVKKL
-313 RSGRAI
+313 RAGRAI
-319 FTQPQMPIK
+319 FTQPHMPIK

-345 RNQVLDKIDVRFC
+345 RNKVLDNIDVSFC

-363 LFGVDHYV
+363 LFGIDHYV

-383 GLHFFHNLV
+383 ELELFSNLV
-392 AVDGNAKKAWFDVTE
+392 AVDGGAKKAWFDVSQ
-407 PGKETRRQ
+407 PGEDTVRE

-431 DFVRNSAL
+431 DFIINSAL

-454 HKRYDNIFSL
+454 HNRYGNVFSL

-477 AARLQAPVVAENLIA
+477 AARIQAPVVAENLIA
-492 VFDGKDPVAEY
+492 VFDGKEPTAEY

-540 DEPSKVAWFV
+540 DEPSKLAWFL
-550 KEKMLPTVYYKLML
+550 KEKMLPTVYYQLML
-564 KGREWMARPNKLGGS
+564 KGREWLAKPDKLGG

>member
-1 MEVKRISP
+1 MEIKRISP

-21 VERLAVQGFRTII
+21 VERLAMLGFKTII

-44 QPRREELAAEAAK
+44 QPMEAELSEVAAK
-57 HGIEFI
+57 YAIEFI
-63 SIPITPG
+63 SIPVISGDLT
-70 EVTDENIREFGEA
+70 EQNVKEFSDA
-83 MQRVTGPVLAYCRS
+83 MSRVTGPVLAYCRS

-108 EARHMGSDAIINFA
+108 EARHMGSSAIIDFA
-122 STLGYDLSWQQEFLD
+122 STIGYDLSWQKEHLD
-137 EALTHAKTAAAP
+137 ETLAHAAGIEK
-149 ATIPATADVV
+149 
-159 QMPVRHASEANVY
+159 PVHHHSEANTY
-172 DVIIVGGGSAGIA
+172 DVVVVGGGSAGIA

-197 DIVVVE
+197 DIMVVE

-224 TQPQTFTKNVMPKGV
+224 TQPQTFTKKVMPAGV
-239 RWLEAAAAAFEPEHN
+239 RWIEAAVASFEPDRNH
-254 QVILEDGTHLEY
+254 VILEDGSRLEY
-266 RQLVVA
+266 RQLIVA
-272 PGLKLDWDAVDG
+272 PGLKLDWDAVEG
-284 LRETLGKNGVTSNYR
+284 LRENLGKNGVTSNYR
-299 FDYAPYTWEMVKKM
+299 FDYAPYTWELVKKL
-313 RSGRAI
+313 RSGRAL
-319 FTQPQMPIK
+319 FTQPHMPIK

-345 RNQVLDKIDVRFC
+345 RNSVLDDIDVSFC
-358 NAGGV
+358 NAGGA
-363 LFGVDHYV
+363 LFGIDHYV
-371 PPLMEYVKKYNA
+371 PPLMEYIHKYDVN
-383 GLHFFHNLV
+383 LELFSNLV
-392 AVDGNAKKAWFDVTE
+392 AVDGEAKKAWFEVSQ
-407 PGKETRRQ
+407 PGEETVRE

-431 DFVRNSAL
+431 DFIINSPL

-454 HKRYDNIFSL
+454 HNRYDNIFSL

-492 VFDGKDPVAEY
+492 VFDGKEPVAEY

-540 DEPSKVAWFV
+540 DEPSKVAWFL
-550 KEKMLPTVYYKLML
+550 KEKMLPTVYYQLML
-564 KGREWMARPNKLGGS
+564 KGREWLAKPDKLGGN

>member
-1 MEVKRISP
+1 MSP
-9 FLSVSPQIYPAH
+9 H
-21 VERLAVQGFRTII
+21 
-34 NNRPDNETDD
+34 
-44 QPRREELAAEAAK
+44 
-57 HGIEFI
+57 
-63 SIPITPG
+63 ITTAG
-70 EVTDENIREFGEA
+70 AT
-83 MQRVTGPVLAYCRS
+83 T
-97 GMRSTSLWALY
+97 
-108 EARHMGSDAIINFA
+108 
-122 STLGYDLSWQQEFLD
+122 YDL
-137 EALTHAKTAAAP
+137 
-149 ATIPATADVV
+149 VV
-159 QMPVRHASEANVY
+159 
-172 DVIIVGGGSAGIA
+172 VGGGSAGIA

-197 DIVVVE
+197 DIVVIE

-224 TQPQTFTKNVMPKGV
+224 TQPQAFTKNVMPSGV
-239 RWLEAAAAAFEPEHN
+239 RWIEAAAASFEPDKN
-254 QVILEDGTHLEY
+254 QVTLEDGSRLSY

-272 PGLKLDWDAVDG
+272 PGLKLDWDAVEG

-299 FDYAPYTWEMVKKM
+299 FDYAPYTWELVKNL
-313 RSGRAI
+313 RSGRAL
-319 FTQPQMPIK
+319 FTQPAMPIK

-345 RNQVLDKIDVRFC
+345 RKEVLKNIDVRFC

-363 LFGVDHYV
+363 LFGIDHYV

-383 GLHFFHNLV
+383 GLEFFHNLV
-392 AVDGNAKKAWFDVTE
+392 AVDGEAKKAWFDVSE
-407 PGKETRRQ
+407 PGKEMRRQ

-454 HKRYDNIFSL
+454 HKRYGNVFSL

-477 AARLQAPVVAENLIA
+477 AARLQAPVVAENLLA
-492 VFDGKDPVAEY
+492 VFDSKQPTAEY

-540 DEPSKVAWFV
+540 NEPSKLAWFL
-550 KEKMLPTVYYKLML
+550 KEKMLPTVYYQLML
-564 KGREWMARPNKLGGS
+564 KGREWLAKPDKLS

>member
-1 MEVKRISP
+1 MEIKKISP

-21 VERLAVQGFRTII
+21 VERLAAQGFRTII

-44 QPRREELAAEAAK
+44 QPLGKDLSEAAAK

-63 SIPITPG
+63 NIPVIPG
-70 EVTDENIREFGEA
+70 ELTPQNVKEFGEA
-83 MQRVTGPVLAYCRS
+83 MSRVTGPVLAYCRS

-108 EARHMGSDAIINFA
+108 EARHMGSDSIINFA
-122 STLGYDLSWQQEFLD
+122 STIGYDLSWQKEHLD
-137 EALTHAKTAAAP
+137 EALAHAAGIEEPVHHHSEAKTY
-149 ATIPATADVV
+149 DVV
-159 QMPVRHASEANVY
+159 V
-172 DVIIVGGGSAGIA
+172 VGGGSAGIA
-185 VASSLLKRRPQL
+185 AASSLLRRRPQL

-215 MVGGGVFSP
+215 MVGGGIFAP
-224 TQPQTFTKNVMPKGV
+224 TQPQTFTKKVMPAGV
-239 RWLEAAAAAFEPEHN
+239 RWIEAAAASFEPDRN
-254 QVILEDGTHLEY
+254 QVILEDGSRLEY
-266 RQLVVA
+266 RNLVVA
-272 PGLKLDWDAVDG
+272 PGLKLDWDAVEG
-284 LRETLGKNGVTSNYR
+284 LHESLGKNGVTSNYR
-299 FDYAPYTWEMVKKM
+299 FDYAPYTWELVKNL

-345 RNQVLDKIDVRFC
+345 RNKVLDNIDVSFC

-363 LFGVDHYV
+363 LFGIEHYV

-383 GLHFFHNLV
+383 NLELFSNLV
-392 AVDGNAKKAWFDVTE
+392 AVDGEAKKAWFDVNQ
-407 PGKETRRQ
+407 PGEDTVRE

-431 DFVRNSAL
+431 DFIINSPL

-454 HKRYDNIFSL
+454 HKRYGNVFSL

-477 AARLQAPVVAENLIA
+477 AARMQAPVVAENLIA
-492 VFDGKDPVAEY
+492 VFDGKEPTAEY

-540 DEPSKVAWFV
+540 DEPSKLAWFL
-550 KEKMLPTVYYKLML
+550 KEKMLPTVYYQLML
-564 KGREWMARPNKLGGS
+564 KGREWLAKPDKLGGS

>member
-1 MEVKRISP
+1 MEIKRISP

-21 VERLAVQGFRTII
+21 VERLALLGFKTII

-44 QPRREELAAEAAK
+44 QPMEAELLELAAK
-57 HGIEFI
+57 FDIEFI
-63 SIPITPG
+63 SIPVIPG
-70 EVTDENIREFGEA
+70 ELTEQNVKEFGDA
-83 MQRVTGPVLAYCRS
+83 MSRVTGPVLAYCRS

-108 EARHMGSDAIINFA
+108 EARHMGSDALIDFA
-122 STLGYDLSWQQEFLD
+122 STIGYDLSWQKEYLD
-137 EALTHAKTAAAP
+137 DALAQAAGV
-149 ATIPATADVV
+149 DE
-159 QMPVRHASEANVY
+159 PVHHHSEANTY
-172 DVIIVGGGSAGIA
+172 DVVVVGGGSAGIA
-185 VASSLLKRRPQL
+185 VASSLLRRRPQL

-215 MVGGGVFSP
+215 MVGGGIFSP
-224 TQPQTFTKNVMPKGV
+224 TQPQTFTKKVMPKGV
-239 RWLEAAAAAFEPEHN
+239 RWLEAAVASFEPERNH
-254 QVILEDGTHLEY
+254 VILEDGSHLEY

-272 PGLKLDWDAVDG
+272 PGLKLDWDAVEG
-284 LRETLGKNGVTSNYR
+284 LHESLGKNGVTSNYR
-299 FDYAPYTWEMVKKM
+299 FDYAPYTWELVKKL
-313 RSGRAI
+313 RSGRAL

-345 RNQVLDKIDVRFC
+345 REGVLENIDVSFC
-358 NAGGV
+358 NAGGA
-363 LFGVDHYV
+363 LFGIDHYV
-371 PPLMEYVKKYNA
+371 PPLMEYVNKYDVD
-383 GLHFFHNLV
+383 LELFTNLV
-392 AVDGNAKKAWFDVTE
+392 AVDGAAKKAWFDVSQ
-407 PGKETRRQ
+407 PGEDTVR
-415 EMEFD
+415 EEVEFD

-431 DFVRNSAL
+431 DFIINSAL
-439 ANEAGWV
+439 SNEAGWV

-454 HKRYDNIFSL
+454 HNRYDNIFSL

-540 DEPSKVAWFV
+540 DEPSKVAWFL
-550 KEKMLPTVYYKLML
+550 KEKMLPTVYYQLML
-564 KGREWMARPNKLGGS
+564 KGREWLARPEKLG

>member
-1 MEVKRISP
+1 MEIKRISP
-9 FLSVSPQIYPAH
+9 FLSVSPQIYAAH
-21 VERLAVQGFRTII
+21 VERLAYLGFKTII

-44 QPRREELAAEAAK
+44 QPLVEELSEMAAK
-57 HGIEFI
+57 YDIEFI
-63 SIPITPG
+63 NIPVIPG
-70 EVTDENIREFGEA
+70 ELTEKNVKEFGDA
-83 MQRVTGPVLAYCRS
+83 MSRVKGPVLAYCRS

-122 STLGYDLSWQQEFLD
+122 SELGYDLSWQKEYLD
-137 EALTHAKTAAAP
+137 EALESSTGFEE
-149 ATIPATADVV
+149 
-159 QMPVRHASEANVY
+159 PVHHHSEASIY
-172 DVIIVGGGSAGIA
+172 DVIVVGGGSAGIA
-185 VASSLLKRRPQL
+185 AASSLLKRRPQL
-197 DIVVVE
+197 DIVVIE

-224 TQPQTFTKNVMPKGV
+224 TQPQTFTKKVMPKGV
-239 RWLEAAAAAFEPEHN
+239 RWMEAAVASFEPDRN
-254 QVILEDGTHLEY
+254 QVILEDGSRLQY
-266 RQLVVA
+266 RQMVVA
-272 PGLKLDWDAVDG
+272 PGLKLDWDAVEG
-284 LRETLGKNGVTSNYR
+284 LHESLGKNGVTSNYR
-299 FDYAPYTWEMVKKM
+299 FDYAPYTWELVKKM
-313 RSGRAI
+313 QSGRAI
-319 FTQPQMPIK
+319 FTQPHMPIK

-345 RNQVLDKIDVRFC
+345 RNKVLDNIDVSFC

-363 LFGVDHYV
+363 LFGIDHYV
-371 PPLMEYVKKYNA
+371 PPLMEYINKYNA
-383 GLHFFHNLV
+383 NLELFSNLV
-392 AVDGNAKKAWFDVTE
+392 AVDGEAQKAWFDVSQ
-407 PGKETRRQ
+407 PGQDTVRE

-431 DFVRNSAL
+431 DFIINSPL

-454 HKRYDNIFSL
+454 HTRYGNIFSL

-492 VFDGKDPVAEY
+492 VFDGKEPTAEY

-540 DEPSKVAWFV
+540 DEPSKMAWFL
-550 KEKMLPTVYYKLML
+550 KEKMLPTVYYQLML
-564 KGREWMARPNKLGGS
+564 KGREWLAKPDKLGGN